1 MADKG
6 AKPAGRAGMNQVE
19 VSLKIKTKLRSTNH
33 VLSNRSTLV
42 GLRHAARKARAV
54 FWKKTLISTQRTV
67 STQIILQLDF
77 SVHRLLACK
86 RGRWRKQSRYRNVSL
101 LFLQSLVIAI
111 TQKPTQVDP
120 RIDTTKKGAAG
131 TEDAEEELKVL
142 QAKLDSLKRQPKKK
156 FNYP

>member
-54 FWKKTLISTQRTV
+54 F
-67 STQIILQLDF
+67 
-77 SVHRLLACK
+77 
-86 RGRWRKQSRYRNVSL
+86 
-101 LFLQSLVIAI
+101 
-111 TQKPTQVDP
+111 
-120 RIDTTKKGAAG
+120 
-131 TEDAEEELKVL
+131 
-142 QAKLDSLKRQPKKK
+142 
-156 FNYP
+156 